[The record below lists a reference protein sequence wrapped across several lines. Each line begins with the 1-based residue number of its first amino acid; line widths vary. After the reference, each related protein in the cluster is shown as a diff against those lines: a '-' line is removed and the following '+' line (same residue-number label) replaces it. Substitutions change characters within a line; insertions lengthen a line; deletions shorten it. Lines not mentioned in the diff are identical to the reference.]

1 MSEEISPVEFGRLL
15 QAMET
20 LTASVEK
27 LNTEMEDMKR
37 GKFILYGML
46 IAAAGAGG
54 TISAMVTGWLKS

>member
-1 MSEEISPVEFGRLL
+1 MNEIDPVEFGKLI
-15 QAMET
+15 QAMAT

-27 LNTEMEDMKR
+27 LNTEMESMKR

-54 TISAMVTGWLKS
+54 TISAVLTGWLKS